1 MWQRKRGCKRTEEL
15 SMGYKKNIYIYW
27 RKFNVCLKYLGNEL
41 FSNFL
46 LQTCNI
52 SYHVFETVRTY
63 LMMLSG
69 IWMQSIGISSLSSDK
84 LLTYLILLLNL
95 ELKKEKR
102 RKNIIIPCSFIPP
115 PATVSFWK
123 SCYPC
128 TYHLGPAPLVRKK
141 GHRIWVICADHS
153 FKWFIYINSFISYY
167 SRVR

>member
-1 MWQRKRGCKRTEEL
+1 
-15 SMGYKKNIYIYW
+15 MGYKKNIYIYW

-102 RKNIIIPCSFIPP
+102 RK
-115 PATVSFWK
+115 K
-123 SCYPC
+123 Y
-128 TYHLGPAPLVRKK
+128 
-141 GHRIWVICADHS
+141 
-153 FKWFIYINSFISYY
+153 YY
-167 SRVR
+167 SLLFHPSSGHCVFLKILLSVYLPPWPSTFSKKERPPYLSNMCRPLF

>member
-1 MWQRKRGCKRTEEL
+1 MWQCKRGCKRTEEL

-27 RKFNVCLKYLGNEL
+27 RKFNVGLKYLRNEL
-41 FSNFL
+41 FSNLL

-52 SYHVFETVRTY
+52 SYRVFETIRTY

-69 IWMQSIGISSLSSDK
+69 IWMQSMGISSLSSDK

-95 ELKKEKR
+95 ELKK
-102 RKNIIIPCSFIPP
+102 
-115 PATVSFWK
+115 
-123 SCYPC
+123 
-128 TYHLGPAPLVRKK
+128 RKK
-141 GHRIWVICADHS
+141 KKKYYYSLLFHPSSGHCVFLKSLFSAYLPPWPSTLSKRERPPYLSSMANHS